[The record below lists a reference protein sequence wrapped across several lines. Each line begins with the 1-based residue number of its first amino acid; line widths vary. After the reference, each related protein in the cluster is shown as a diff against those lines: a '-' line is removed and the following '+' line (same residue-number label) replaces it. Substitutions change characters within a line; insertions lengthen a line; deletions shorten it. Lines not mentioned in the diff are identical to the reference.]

1 MKNKLTTAVLL
12 ATIVF
17 SGISVAG
24 QFDQEKMH
32 SVSNVALGID
42 PDARG
47 DRFLLMKNKPIN
59 YDSTNV
65 LAGAAVSSA
74 LGNNPVSING
84 ASLANKITV
93 GLDLLSIFGKSKEPV
108 YAEAKTKNS
117 LFGKVYV
124 KEEHENGFQA
134 ARDALVQLTNQVV
147 AASKESFGVETN
159 FNLGFIDKQIAELS
173 AKNIKDRKI
182 YSIVEIKL
190 DSEHILYAGIKMLP
204 LVKPA
209 FKNTELQYDYAYE
222 NELPYQ
228 LTIDFQMR
236 NPQTNK
242 STFVLN
248 ELLQDE
254 KYNAFFAKI
263 TEAGNVVLFTQ
274 NLKNTF
280 YDGNHY
286 VEQPTAKS

>member
-1 MKNKLTTAVLL
+1 MNNKILSCGLL
-12 ATIVF
+12 ISLAF
-17 SGISVAG
+17 AGIAHAG
-24 QFDQEKMH
+24 QYDIEKMH

-47 DRFLLMKNKPIN
+47 NRFDLMKNKPIN
-59 YDSTNV
+59 LDSTNV
-65 LAGAAVSSA
+65 VAGGVAAGA
-74 LGNNPVSING
+74 LGNNPFSPNG
-84 ASLANKITV
+84 ASLAGKITA
-93 GLDLLSIFGKSKEPV
+93 GLDILSFFGKSKEPL

-124 KEEHENGFQA
+124 KEDHENGFKA

-147 AASKESFGVETN
+147 EASKETFGVETN
-159 FNLGFIDKQIAELS
+159 YNIEFIDKQVAEYS
-173 AKNIKDRKI
+173 AKNLKDRKI

-190 DSEHILYAGIKMLP
+190 DAEHVLYAGIKMLP

-209 FKNTELQYDYAYE
+209 FKNSELEYDYAYE

-242 STFVLN
+242 STYVLD
-248 ELLQDE
+248 ELIKDE
-254 KYNAFFAKI
+254 KYNNFFARI
-263 TEAGNVVLFTQ
+263 TAAGNVVLFTQ

-286 VEQPTAKS
+286 VEQVTTKS